1 MKLVSTLNLVNLSS
15 DPALATGTDLYFN
28 TASSVYRYYDSGSW
42 VSLLNSNDLVV
53 NTRSNVFEVG
63 NLASSSFTHTLDS
76 EYING
81 IILNVSSY
89 KVKFI
94 APANSIDPIPV
105 GSLIKVMRG
114 GTGEVEIESDGG
126 CVVQTPSSIYLTS
139 QWKVATLIKTAS
151 NSWVIDTEF
160 PDIY

>member
-1 MKLVSTLNLVNLSS
+1 MKLVSTLNVVNLSS
-15 DPALATGTDLYFN
+15 DPFLTTGTDLYFN
-28 TASSVYRYYDSGSW
+28 TASNVYRYYNSGSW
-42 VSLLNSNDLVV
+42 TSVLDSSQLVV
-53 NTRSNVFEVG
+53 NTRSNIFEVG
-63 NLASSSFTHTLDS
+63 GLASSSFTHTLNS

-89 KVKFI
+89 KVKFV
-94 APANSIDPIPV
+94 APANSVDPIPV

-114 GTGEVEIESDGG
+114 SPGEVEVESDGN
-126 CVVQTPSSIYLTS
+126 CLVQSPSNIYLTS

>member
-1 MKLVSTLNLVNLSS
+1 MKLVSTLNVVNLVS
-15 DPALATGTDLYFN
+15 DPALTTGTDLYFN
-28 TASSVYRYYDSGSW
+28 TASNVYRYYNSGSW
-42 VSLLNSNDLVV
+42 ISLLDSNQLVV

-63 NLASSSFTHTLDS
+63 GLASSSFTHTLNS

-89 KVKFI
+89 KVKFV
-94 APANSIDPIPV
+94 APRNSIDPIPV

-114 GTGEVEIESDGG
+114 GSGEVAVESDGG
-126 CVVQTPSSIYLTS
+126 CVVQSPSNIYLTS